1 MATLR
6 ALELDALTIDDE
18 AAFAGLP
25 LYPQLRE
32 VLRRDR
38 YRFRVLPGR
47 GGRWDRALFLNLT
60 FWGGDGGD
68 VLPEARV
75 PADVVTH
82 AAWHHLAARAFRRR
96 GALSVEA
103 LFLGEAIASAF
114 DAYMVGTLLSRR
126 TRSTF
131 LDTQVPAM
139 SESASAAGL
148 SARGF
153 EKLLQAMAARPERAF
168 EDLRALLFDVT
179 RELHATSDASAGHAV
194 LEKRRA
200 HRFAPLLH
208 RYELSN
214 WVLWARAWAAKRTAP
229 DRAVRNVDRVLRGS
243 PDAVRWLATEWL
255 GAQRP

>member
-1 MATLR
+1 MAKLR
-6 ALELDALTIDDE
+6 ELGLDALTIDDE
-18 AAFAGLP
+18 ASFARLP
-25 LYPQLRE
+25 YYGALKQAL
-32 VLRRDR
+32 LADL

-47 GGRWDRALFLNLT
+47 GARWDRALFLNLT

-96 GALSVEA
+96 GVLSVEA

-114 DAYMVGTLLSRR
+114 DAYMVGVLLAQRSR
-126 TRSTF
+126 SSF

-153 EKLLQAMAARPERAF
+153 EKLLGAMAARPERAF

-179 RELHATSDASAGHAV
+179 RELHAVSDASAGQAV

-214 WVLWARAWAAKRTAP
+214 WVLWARAWAPNRGAP
-229 DRAVRNVDRVLRGS
+229 DRAVRAVDAALRAT
-243 PDAVRWLATEWL
+243 PDAVRWLAAEWL
-255 GAQRP
+255 DGA